1 MKFIPISD
9 DVMINPEQIESVEIK
24 EINGRKTFIISV
36 GGRMHIPTVDIHQLM
51 RDLIASGVDLT
62 KQFTA
67 V

>member
-9 DVMINPEQIESVEIK
+9 DVMINPEQIESIEIR
-24 EINGRKTFIISV
+24 ELNGQKTFIIFV
-36 GGRMHIPTVDIHQLM
+36 GGRVHIPTTDIHVLM
-51 RDLIASGVDLT
+51 RELVASGVDLT